1 MALKPLMVA
10 GTASNVGKSILAT
23 AFCRIFK
30 QDGFNPAPF
39 KAQNMSLNS
48 YATPEGLEIGRAQ
61 AAQAEAAGI
70 PCHTDM
76 NPVLLK
82 PSSHTAS
89 QIILH
94 GKPAGS
100 QTAYEYFRKEGKL
113 KLFEE
118 VKTAYNRL
126 ASKHNPIIIEGAGSI
141 AEMNLKDRDIVNMRM
156 ALHADASVLL
166 VADIDRGGV
175 FASAYGSVK
184 LLPENERKLIKGILV
199 NKFRGDRRL
208 FDEGVKILED
218 ITEVPV
224 LGVIPHMTG
233 IDIDEEDSV
242 SLEEK
247 NTKPVPGKIN
257 VAVIRLPRL
266 SNHTDFKMLENI
278 PEVNVYYAFTP
289 QAIAQ
294 ADIII
299 IPGSKN
305 TLEDL
310 QALYDAGIAGVLQ
323 ESRIQGKTIIGICGG
338 YQMLGQDV
346 NDPHGVESQHK
357 TIAGL
362 GLLPVSTTLAT
373 TKQTVQKR
381 FYHGNNRQAICQ
393 GYEIHM
399 GVTTPTAGITP
410 ANFFDDGSPEGCYLD
425 EHCWGT
431 YIHGV
436 FDNIAVLQQLFRNY
450 PVTLPTQS
458 YRAYKE
464 QQYDA
469 LATFVRNAVNM
480 EKIYNILQPA

>member
-1 MALKPLMVA
+1 MALKPLMIA

-23 AFCRIFK
+23 AFCRILK
-30 QDGFNPAPF
+30 QDGFTPAPF

-61 AAQAEAAGI
+61 AAQAEAAGV

-89 QIILH
+89 QVILH

-100 QTAYEYFRKEGKL
+100 QTAYEYFKKEGKL

-118 VKTAYNRL
+118 VKASYDRL
-126 ASKHNPIIIEGAGSI
+126 AAKYNPIVIEGAGSI
-141 AEMNLKDRDIVNMRM
+141 AELNLKDRDIVNMRM

-175 FASAYGSVK
+175 FASLYGSVK
-184 LLPENERKLIKGILV
+184 LLPENERRLIKGIIV

-208 FDEGVKILED
+208 FDEGVNILEN

-224 LGVIPHMTG
+224 LGVIPYMTG

-247 NTKPVPGKIN
+247 NTRPAAGKIN

-266 SNHTDFKMLENI
+266 SNHTDFRILENI
-278 PEVNVYYAFTP
+278 PEVNVYYTFAP

-310 QALYDAGIAGVLQ
+310 QALYDVGIASVLR
-323 ESRIQGKTIIGICGG
+323 EARGQGKTIIGVCGG

-346 NDPHGVESQHK
+346 NDPHGVESSHK
-357 TIAGL
+357 TMAGL
-362 GLLPVSTTLAT
+362 GLLPVSTTLET
-373 TKQTVQKR
+373 IKQTVQKN
-381 FYHGNNRQAICQ
+381 FYHGTNRRELCH

-399 GVTTPTAGITP
+399 GVTTPVSQMTSV
-410 ANFFDDGSPEGCYLD
+410 NFFEDGTPEGCYRD
-425 EHCWGT
+425 EQCWGT
-431 YIHGV
+431 YIHGI
-436 FDNIAVLQQLFRNY
+436 FDNIAVLRQLFRKY
-450 PVTLPTQS
+450 DVTLPTQS
-458 YRAYKE
+458 YRDYKE

-469 LATFVRNAVNM
+469 VASFVRDAVNM
-480 EKIYNILQPA
+480 DKLYTFLQPA